1 MIQDIHRKLN
11 PGLSWQKQLSRSLFT
26 SKLDRNLRKKL
37 VKCHVWNRASY
48 GAETSTFQKVN
59 QKYVESFKMWRW
71 RWMEKIS
78 WTDHM
83 RNEEMLQRVE
93 GERNILPAIKRRKAN
108 LIGHILLTNYR
119 LKLVFE
125 GKLYGMIEVTGRR
138 ERRCR

>member
-1 MIQDIHRKLN
+1 
-11 PGLSWQKQLSRSLFT
+11 
-26 SKLDRNLRKKL
+26 
-37 VKCHVWNRASY
+37 
-48 GAETSTFQKVN
+48 
-59 QKYVESFKMWRW
+59 
-71 RWMEKIS
+71 MEKIS
-78 WTDHM
+78 WTDHV